1 MHGIGYTADN
11 GHRGRILR
19 HFGTMKRRK
28 IRHVASRTSYRRKRL
43 GQVFLRNPAVVEGI
57 MRCAALAPCETAL
70 EIGPG
75 KGILTTTL
83 ARQATALYALEIDPR
98 YVQAMLQ
105 QFAASSHVH
114 ILQADARTYDYEKL
128 PQPLVVVA
136 NLPYQAGMAILT
148 QLFRFRHRLSR
159 LVVMLQKEVAA
170 RLLAEPNSPSYSAL
184 SVFFQYYAAVRHG
197 LHVSRHAFTPVPA
210 VDSTVITLTP
220 HRRLPWPK
228 HDEQF
233 FFRIVR
239 HAFAHRRKLMRG
251 NLLRLSDPAPSQA
264 VVAQAFDA
272 LGIGGNARAQELS
285 VYQFVELSETLWGL
299 LSKGAPRQSTGGCSS
314 LPSLSQR
321 M

>member
-1 MHGIGYTADN
+1 MQI
-11 GHRGRILR
+11 
-19 HFGTMKRRK
+19 
-28 IRHVASRTSYRRKRL
+28 
-43 GQVFLRNPAVVEGI
+43 
-57 MRCAALAPCETAL
+57 AALGAGETAL

-75 KGILTTTL
+75 RGILTTAL
-83 ARQATALYALEIDPR
+83 ARQSAALYALEIDPR

-105 QFAASSHVH
+105 RFAAVSHVH
-114 ILQADARTYDYEKL
+114 VLQADARTYDYDQL

-170 RLLAEPNSPSYSAL
+170 RLLAKPNASAYSIP
-184 SVFFQYYAAVRHG
+184 SVFFQYYATLRHG
-197 LHVSRHAFTPVPA
+197 LEVSRHAFTPVPA

-220 HRRLPWPK
+220 YAELPWQN

-233 FFRIVR
+233 FFRVVR
-239 HAFAHRRKLMRG
+239 HAFAHRRKLLRG
-251 NLLRLSDPAPSQA
+251 NLLSLPDSSISQA
-264 VVAQAFDA
+264 VIAQAFA
-272 LGIGGNARAQELS
+272 KIGLSSNARAQELP
-285 VYQFVELSETLWGL
+285 VAQFIQLSETLRQLVSNG
-299 LSKGAPRQSTGGCSS
+299 GAGQSEGGCSN